1 MQHLAALSRRNL
13 LKTGLFG
20 GAAVVL
26 GSVGLA
32 LRETAPRAD
41 TPALRVLDAREYAIL
56 CAIADRVAPALGPGA
71 PGATALGTVATL
83 DAMLANVDVELQKSL
98 KLALRVFDN
107 ALVGALGFE
116 RVTPFTA
123 LSPERRDRVLAGW
136 KDSRIGFRRTV
147 YRALTSVVLGVYWG
161 DPRVWPRIGYGGPP
175 DLGGL
180 RSAYADNLVAF
191 DALRSPR
198 AAEEI

>member
-32 LRETAPRAD
+32 LWESPPRAD
-41 TPALRVLDAREYAIL
+41 TPKLRVLDAKEYAIL
-56 CAIADRVAPALGPGA
+56 CAIADRVAPALGPDA

-83 DAMLANVDVELQKSL
+83 DAMMESIDIELQKGI

-116 RVTPFTA
+116 RVTPFAA
-123 LSPERRDRVLAGW
+123 LSPEARDRVLDGW
-136 KDSRIGFRRTV
+136 KNSRIGFRRTV
-147 YRALTSVVLGVYWG
+147 FRALSGAVLGVYWG
-161 DPRVWPRIGYGGPP
+161 DERTWQRIGYGGPP
-175 DLGGL
+175 DREGL
-180 RSAYADNLVAF
+180 RAAYAENLVAY
-191 DALRSPR
+191 DALRSKR